1 MSRNHRLKWYLSHSW
16 SKHINH
22 LQQEPWCWFRQ
33 VQHLLL
39 CHCCGRRDSLCWDS
53 RRQFEPDHSWTRSK
67 YDPQCLR
74 QCEVRCCHIIWP
86 SSRDWAI
93 WVTNRCSCCCLVTR
107 HLRPRSSRCAFGDYE
122 FTGELPRTWFKTVDQ
137 LPMNVGDSH
146 YDPLFPYDFGLTTKH
161 VNASYKI
168 CFWRTIS
175 FSVSCNVTR
184 HLAESWFLLCFSIFE
199 QIVVWSFS

>member
-93 WVTNRCSCCCLVTR
+93 WVTNRCSCCCLVAR
-107 HLRPRSSRCAFGDYE
+107 HLRPRSSRCAFRGLWIYWKAAPDLVQDRWSAPYE
-122 FTGELPRTWFKTVDQ
+122 RWWLSLRSPLPLWFWT
-137 LPMNVGDSH
+137 H
-146 YDPLFPYDFGLTTKH
+146 Y
-161 VNASYKI
+161 
-168 CFWRTIS
+168 
-175 FSVSCNVTR
+175 
-184 HLAESWFLLCFSIFE
+184 
-199 QIVVWSFS
+199 